1 MQGYVLRRLIRRAV
15 RYAKLSNIYEQK
27 ICSKVAQKVIEIYQ
41 KEYRNL
47 ETEKAKILSELDIE
61 EAKFEKVIEK
71 GLAKLKEIKEKGDR
85 TLDGKEAFDLF
96 TQEGFPYELTLEVA
110 KEMKIDVDENIDTD
124 FMDLFEKHQE
134 VSRAGIQEKKFAGGL
149 ADKEDPQVIKYHTAA
164 HLALAAMREI
174 LGDEVHQKG
183 SNITA
188 ERLRFDFSWPEKL
201 TDEQK
206 KEIENWVNDKINRKL
221 DVQMVEVDLPMAKE
235 KGAEGEFTNVYGNV
249 VKVYCIGGD
258 IDSKDAV
265 SKEICGGP
273 HVENTSELGHFK
285 ITKEESSSAGVRRI
299 KAKLE

>member
-1 MQGYVLRRLIRRAV
+1 
-15 RYAKLSNIYEQK
+15 
-27 ICSKVAQKVIEIYQ
+27 
-41 KEYRNL
+41 
-47 ETEKAKILSELDIE
+47 
-61 EAKFEKVIEK
+61 
-71 GLAKLKEIKEKGDR
+71 LAKLKEIKEKGDR